1 MKSSESNAALTEA
14 ADPRIEVAGIVERAR
29 TAQQAID
36 HYTQEQVDALVLAVG
51 GGTFALLDHQVV
63 PAAQTS
69 ATVRDLQSY
78 DGNAQL
84 FQQLSSLDGDEDNAS
99 GASN

>member
-1 MKSSESNAALTEA
+1 
-14 ADPRIEVAGIVERAR
+14 
-29 TAQQAID
+29 
-36 HYTQEQVDALVLAVG
+36 
-51 GGTFALLDHQVV
+51 
-63 PAAQTS
+63 
-69 ATVRDLQSY
+69 VRDLQSY